1 MHKTTL
7 NVVITSREFTV
18 KGDFFL
24 YIIVISNKSNPSFHL
39 CTVKWYKYS
48 LNIAPKTVG
57 KYLKGKC
64 GKPQFGSLKEY
75 DLFPESQNQL

>member
-1 MHKTTL
+1 MKKKKKNDTKCRRYFKIFSFQLLIIQT
-7 NVVITSREFTV
+7 
-18 KGDFFL
+18 
-24 YIIVISNKSNPSFHL
+24 IVIQVSISAQ
-39 CTVKWYKYS
+39 CKWYKYS

-75 DLFPESQNQL
+75 DLFPENQNQL